1 MRIAIGL
8 MAGYTGAVLGVF
20 LLFLLILEPM
30 LRKKMKLPRI
40 VFILLF
46 ASICLVAAFV
56 RINIY

>member
-30 LRKKMKLPRI
+30 LEEKLKLPRI

>member
-20 LLFLLILEPM
+20 LLFLLAFEPM
-30 LRKKMKLPRI
+30 LKEKLKLPRI

-46 ASICLVAAFV
+46 ASICMVAAFV

>member
-8 MAGYTGAVLGVF
+8 MAGYIGAVLGVF
-20 LLFLLILEPM
+20 LLFLLVFEPM
-30 LRKKMKLPRI
+30 LRERLKLLRI

>member
-20 LLFLLILEPM
+20 LLFLLVFEPM
-30 LRKKMKLPRI
+30 LKEKLKLLRI